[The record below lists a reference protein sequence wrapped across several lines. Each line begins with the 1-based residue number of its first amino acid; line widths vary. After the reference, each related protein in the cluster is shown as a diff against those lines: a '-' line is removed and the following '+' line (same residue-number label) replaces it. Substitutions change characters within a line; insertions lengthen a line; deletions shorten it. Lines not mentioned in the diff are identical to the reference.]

1 MSDEEYSEYSELS
14 DISSMESSDDDDL
27 ELLLDEERIKNE
39 NYLENIVP
47 EYSETVFFEHFRLG
61 RQTVHNITER
71 FQISQ
76 YFNSQVGQYGNIS
89 ALHQVHIYLWYVG
102 HQTASFRDV
111 GDRFDVTISSVNRII
126 HRLSM
131 FLSNLSPEILRWP
144 NEDEKRISENHFR
157 ASGFPN
163 VIGAIDGT
171 HIKLDKAE
179 NDPDSYLNR
188 KGYYSIQ
195 MQAVCDHRRKI
206 IDVFIGYPGSVHDSR
221 IFSNSPLKASL
232 QEKCG
237 RYFLLGDSGYPLL
250 PNLLT
255 PYKDRGNLTRRQQN
269 YNVQLSKNRYIIE
282 HCFGVLKQK
291 FRQLYHLKIRRTRLI
306 CHFIRAA
313 CVLHNM
319 ALDDYFVVDVEPV
332 EIYNNILGDEEND
345 GDENMEAR
353 VIRDQVAN
361 TLPM

>member
-1 MSDEEYSEYSELS
+1 
-14 DISSMESSDDDDL
+14 
-27 ELLLDEERIKNE
+27 
-39 NYLENIVP
+39 
-47 EYSETVFFEHFRLG
+47 
-61 RQTVHNITER
+61 
-71 FQISQ
+71 
-76 YFNSQVGQYGNIS
+76 
-89 ALHQVHIYLWYVG
+89 
-102 HQTASFRDV
+102 
-111 GDRFDVTISSVNRII
+111 
-126 HRLSM
+126 
-131 FLSNLSPEILRWP
+131 
-144 NEDEKRISENHFR
+144 
-157 ASGFPN
+157 
-163 VIGAIDGT
+163 
-171 HIKLDKAE
+171 
-179 NDPDSYLNR
+179 
-188 KGYYSIQ
+188 
-195 MQAVCDHRRKI
+195 MQAVCDHRKKI

-319 ALDDYFVVDVEPV
+319 ALDNYFVVDVEPV